1 MNGTLT
7 LARMQVRD
15 LGRRRI
21 AVGMLVALPLL
32 VYLSVPADQTWALGP
47 GAVGL
52 GWSVGGAAMFAALG
66 WRRVDPRLSLA
77 GFRPA
82 VQVAG
87 RALPIG
93 ALGLVLGGAILPLL
107 LARSSPP
114 DGGALVLAVV
124 LTVVVGVPLGLAI
137 GAVLPREME
146 AMLALIMVGGVAMSM
161 PPDAPGA
168 QVLPLW
174 GPVRLVTT
182 AIDAHG
188 AGLAGPVAHAT
199 ASVVLLGVV
208 AWVAWR
214 RRVRVRTTGASVEAV
229 SPASIAGAPLDT
241 TSEGV

>member
-1 MNGTLT
+1 MNGTWT
-7 LARMQVRD
+7 IARMQARD

-32 VYLSVPADQTWALGP
+32 VYLSVPADQPWALGP

-52 GWSVGGAAMFAALG
+52 GWSVGGAAMFGALG
-66 WRRVDPRLSLA
+66 WRRVDPRLALA
-77 GFRPA
+77 GCRPA
-82 VQVAG
+82 VQVVG

-93 ALGLVLGGAILPLL
+93 VLGLVLGGAILPLL

-114 DGGALVLAVV
+114 DEGALVLAVV
-124 LTVVVGVPLGLAI
+124 LTVAVGVPLGLAI
-137 GAVLPREME
+137 GVLLPGEME

-168 QVLPLW
+168 QALPLW

-182 AIDAHG
+182 AIEADG
-188 AGLAGPVAHAT
+188 AGLAGPVVHAA
-199 ASVVLLGVV
+199 ASVALLGVV

-214 RRVRVRTTGASVEAV
+214 RRVRIRPAGASVEV
-229 SPASIAGAPLDT
+229 DSPASVIPESLDT